1 MPLRRLATLCAL
13 LLVACAPSEQPP
25 APIAEPVRVESP
37 TPSGPIADARG
48 DPAAFALNLY
58 RVLGR
63 EPGNVFIS
71 PESISTAFAMAYGG
85 ARGATADQM
94 ARTFGFTGDQAAF
107 HAAMGARLKQAQ
119 TDAPGARLTI
129 ANAMWVQQSFP
140 LHASYSSLL
149 RDHYEGG
156 LQQVDFLRRPEAAA
170 ATINAWVKARTNGR
184 IEELIRR
191 EIIHEE
197 VKLVLTNAIWFKGD
211 WRDPF
216 PAAATREGPF
226 RTPAGPRPS
235 PLMQRQGYYRHYDG
249 GAFQAVELPYQGETL
264 SMLVFLP
271 KAADGLPAFEA
282 QLDAANMTRWLQA
295 LSTAQGVPVVVTLP
309 RFTVRDRYELKRPLT
324 TMGMGLPFSRMA
336 DFSGVTDA
344 ADLLI
349 DEAVHQSFVAVDEQ
363 GTEAAAATGIL
374 MAPVSVPPPPVQFRA
389 DHPFFYVIRDNRS
402 GALLFMG
409 RLETPEG

>member
-1 MPLRRLATLCAL
+1 MLRRLAALCAL
-13 LLVACAPSEQPP
+13 MLAACAPSDQPP
-25 APIAEPVRVESP
+25 APVAEPVPVPSP
-37 TPSGPIADARG
+37 AAPVVDARG
-48 DPAAFALNLY
+48 EPAAFALNLY
-58 RVLGR
+58 GVLAA

-94 ARTFGFTGDQAAF
+94 ARTLGFAGDPAAF
-107 HAAMGARLKQAQ
+107 HAAMGARLRQAQ

-140 LHASYSSLL
+140 LHAGYTALV
-149 RDHYEGG
+149 RDHYAGG
-156 LQQVDFLRRPEAAA
+156 LQQVDYLRRPDAAA

-184 IEELIRR
+184 IEELIRP
-191 EIIHEE
+191 ENIHPE

-226 RTPAGPRPS
+226 RTPAGPRPA

-249 GAFQAVELPYQGETL
+249 GAFQALELPYQGETL

-271 KAADGLPAFEA
+271 KTPDGLPAFESR
-282 QLDAANMTRWLQA
+282 LDAANLTRWLQA

-309 RFTVRDRYELKRPLT
+309 RFTVRARYELKRPLT
-324 TMGMGLPFSRMA
+324 ALGMGLPFSNMA
-336 DFSGVTDA
+336 DFSGVTSA
-344 ADLLI
+344 ADLKI
-349 DEAVHQSFVAVDEQ
+349 DEAVHQSFVAVDEK
-363 GTEAAAATGIL
+363 GTEAAAATGVI
-374 MAPVSVPPPPVQFRA
+374 MAPVSAPPPPVHFRA

-409 RLETPEG
+409 RLETPSSS